1 MCRANDF
8 MCGAA
13 SASKELAGDGGD
25 GETQKN
31 RDFIPYL
38 HIPPSYTPGP
48 GLGANI
54 PGRMTSPLVIG
65 IDFRPA
71 LSRATGVGRY
81 FQGLVSGLQ
90 EIDRENRYVLFSSSF
105 KERARPEAR
114 PSNFRL
120 VDRRVPVS
128 ILNALWHR
136 LELPP
141 FDWLAGSR
149 LDIAHSPTPLR
160 LPSRRA
166 RSIVTVCD
174 LFFLDHPEAT
184 SREIRRDY
192 TALVR
197 SHARKA
203 DAILAISATTADDVA
218 ARLDVPRERIHVVH
232 AGIDPRFLGAAP
244 SRNGGGPPYL
254 LAVATEEPRKNLS
267 TLLEAFA
274 ILKGRGFDGSLRIA
288 GGAGLDTS
296 RVVETIARLGIER
309 EVSRLGYVDSLE
321 LPSLYRNARAL
332 VSPSLW
338 EGFGLPLLE
347 AMASTT
353 PLVASDIPVHRE
365 VAADA
370 AVFVPPEDPEAIANG
385 IESVWTDEALRAR
398 LAARGAARV
407 RDFSW
412 ASSARK
418 MLGVYRRLGNS

>member
-1 MCRANDF
+1 M
-8 MCGAA
+8 
-13 SASKELAGDGGD
+13 S
-25 GETQKN
+25 
-31 RDFIPYL
+31 
-38 HIPPSYTPGP
+38 
-48 GLGANI
+48 
-54 PGRMTSPLVIG
+54 SPLVIG

-81 FQGLVSGLQ
+81 FQGLVAGLQ
-90 EIDRENRYVLFSSSF
+90 EIDRENRYVLLSSSF
-105 KERARPEAR
+105 KERARPEPR
-114 PSNFRL
+114 PPNFRL

-128 ILNALWHR
+128 VLNALWHR
-136 LELPP
+136 LEFPS
-141 FDWLAGSR
+141 FDWLAGSE
-149 LDIAHSPTPLR
+149 LDVAHSPTPLR

-166 RSIVTVCD
+166 RSVITVHD

-192 TALVR
+192 PELVR
-197 SHARKA
+197 SQVKKA
-203 DAILAISATTADDVA
+203 DAILANSRTTADDVE

-232 AGIDPRFLGAAP
+232 AGIDDRFLAVAP
-244 SRNGGGPPYL
+244 SGNGSGPPYL

-274 ILKGRGFDGSLRIA
+274 ILKRRGFDGSLKIA
-288 GGAGLDTS
+288 GGAGLDTP
-296 RVVETIARLGIER
+296 VIVETIERLGLER
-309 EVSRLGYVDSLE
+309 EVSRLGYVDAAE

-347 AMASTT
+347 AMATTT

-370 AVFVPPEDPEAIANG
+370 AVFVPPRDPEALARA
-385 IESVWTDEALRAR
+385 IESVWTDEPLRAR
-398 LAARGAARV
+398 LEARGLERV

-412 ASSARK
+412 AVSARK
-418 MLGVYRRLGNS
+418 MLDLYRRLGNS